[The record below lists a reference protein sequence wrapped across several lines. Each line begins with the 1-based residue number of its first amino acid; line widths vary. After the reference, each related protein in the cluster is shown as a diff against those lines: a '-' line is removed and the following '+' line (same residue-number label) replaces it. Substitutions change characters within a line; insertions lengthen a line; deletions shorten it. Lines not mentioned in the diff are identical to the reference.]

1 MASYNYTPGLG
12 NAASYQAS
20 GKPFTTGSIRGAYG
34 AVVEVV
40 FPAVTSWVQIN
51 KPSGGFMNI
60 AWSAAGLNSGGT
72 GTNNFFQLSSSVTA
86 EAGTQSRVLEV
97 KVTRIYLSGAAGPGA
112 PIGVSIN
119 AGLTGI
125 PPEQLDK
132 VSGSVV
138 QLGGNGIQGPNWSGS
153 AGVG

>member
-20 GKPFTTGSIRGAYG
+20 GKPFTTGSIQGAGG
-34 AVVEVV
+34 AVVEIT
-40 FPAVTSWVQIN
+40 FPAVTSWVQIT
-51 KPSGGFMNI
+51 KASGGFCNV

-86 EAGTQSRVLEV
+86 LTNTQSRVLDV
-97 KVTRIYLSGAAGPGA
+97 KVTRIYLSGSTDMGPA
-112 PIGVSIN
+112 GVSIN

-125 PPEQLDK
+125 PPGQLDT

-138 QLGGNGIQGPNWSGS
+138 SLGGNGIQGPNWSGS

>member
-20 GKPFTTGSIRGAYG
+20 GKPFTTGSIRGANG
-34 AVVEVV
+34 AVVEIT
-40 FPAVTSWVQIN
+40 FPAVTSWVQIT
-51 KPSGGFMNI
+51 KASGGFCNV

-72 GTNNFFQLSSSVTA
+72 GTNNFFQLSSSVA
-86 EAGTQSRVLEV
+86 AGTTESRVLEV
-97 KVTRIYLSGAAGPGA
+97 KVTRIYLSGSTDIGAAGVG
-112 PIGVSIN
+112 IN

-125 PPEQLDK
+125 PPGQLDY